1 MESDI
6 KVSTPSVGLGSS
18 DGAQRIRP
26 VHGYKKLIVLYA
38 AEFRDIASFYRRTSG
53 PTRRSTKG
61 QWTAE
66 EDDILSKAVQRFKG
80 KNWKKIA
87 ECFKDRTDVQCL
99 HRWQKVL
106 NPELVKGPWSK
117 EEDELIIELVN
128 KYGPKKWSTIAQHLP
143 GRIGKQC
150 RERCDSGA
158 VNFDSL
164 TLPTFRTLEK
174 AMKRGMLNLG
184 MCPFPG
190 WMRTAGQ
197 SLVALVNPVE
207 LNSLPGVILLGYYCR
222 HLLDFMKVFCCCSA
236 PFFLPKLRKKMCS
249 SFYTCAHRT
258 NCLRRWHNHLNP
270 SINREAWTQE
280 EELALVRAHQ
290 IFGNRWAELTKFLP
304 GRTDNAIKNHWN
316 SSVKKKLDSYIASG
330 LLEQLQ
336 FPVLANQSQPMPSSS
351 LRMQSTVDD
360 SGAKCRKESEDISE
374 CSQESNMIGCSQSAS
389 DLATAAVHT
398 REQFHLTEMPGVSK
412 ERNSSSAPC
421 SEEYYPSFEDVNFS
435 IPEIPC
441 EVGYSSSGDY
451 QFGGHM
457 LITDDECCRVLFSE
471 AVNDGCFASENF
483 TRGSNIVELG
493 GCTNISLCQPS
504 DIQPSETGKTPASQS
519 GLPSRS
525 EVLPTSCCQSFASPS
540 LLSVEDGTLMY
551 GQEQSQLNCQPFGTQ
566 EQEFTMNAHDGFIFT
581 NDDHT
586 NDTDLQEQTYLAK
599 DSQKLV
605 SVNSIGS
612 ELSAML
618 TCPIADDKRNLPVEQ
633 DVRGLCYEPPRFPSL
648 DVPFFSCDLVP
659 SGGNMQ
665 QEYSPLGIRQLMMSS
680 MNCISPFRLWD
691 SPSRDGSPDAV
702 LKSAAKTFTGTP
714 SILKKRHRDLLS
726 PLSERRREKKLE
738 IDMTSSLTK
747 DFSRL
752 DVMFDESVTG
762 NTSQVSPSK
771 RKTNART
778 SIEEKEN
785 VYQEFHGSLDNGGEY
800 TEPLDDEA
808 QKKDSNG
815 TNSPGNIKKE
825 AWGIDIK
832 DKTDA
837 HASEKIIQQPSAVL
851 IEHNV
856 NDLLLFSPDRVGLKA
871 DQPLLPSS
879 IRTPR
884 SQCHKSFRAI
894 SNQGLSG
901 NACLIV
907 SSPTLKVKNSDG
919 HSISVTAVQC
929 TNSPATLEN
938 LADNAGIDTAI
949 ENYNIFGGTPFRRSI
964 ESPSAWKSPWFINSF
979 IPGPRIDTEITI
991 EDIGYVMSPAE
1002 RSYDAIGLIKQ
1013 LSEHTA
1019 AAYADALEVLGNET
1033 PKSIVKGRLSNNRNM
1048 DKENNGVENS
1058 SHLTS
1063 NILAERRILDFS
1075 ECETPRKETENGKSS
1090 TTAATVSFS
1099 SPSSY
1104 LLKGCR

>member
-66 EDDILSKAVQRFKG
+66 EAGSSA
-80 KNWKKIA
+80 A

-207 LNSLPGVILLGYYCR
+207 LNSLPG
-222 HLLDFMKVFCCCSA
+222 
-236 PFFLPKLRKKMCS
+236 
-249 SFYTCAHRT
+249 
-258 NCLRRWHNHLNP
+258 
-270 SINREAWTQE
+270 E

-351 LRMQSTVDD
+351 MRMQSTVDD

-451 QFGGHM
+451 QFGEHM

-483 TRGSNIVELG
+483 TQGSNIVELG
-493 GCTNISLCQPS
+493 GCTNTSLCQPS

-771 RKTNART
+771 RKTNARA

-785 VYQEFHGSLDNGGEY
+785 VCQEFHGSLDNGGDH

-856 NDLLLFSPDRVGLKA
+856 NDLLLFSPDRAGLKA

-884 SQCHKSFRAI
+884 NQCHKSFRAI

-907 SSPTLKVKNSDG
+907 GSPTLKVKNSDG

-1002 RSYDAIGLIKQ
+1002 RSYDAIGLMKQ

-1090 TTAATVSFS
+1090 TTAA
-1099 SPSSY
+1099 
-1104 LLKGCR
+1104 